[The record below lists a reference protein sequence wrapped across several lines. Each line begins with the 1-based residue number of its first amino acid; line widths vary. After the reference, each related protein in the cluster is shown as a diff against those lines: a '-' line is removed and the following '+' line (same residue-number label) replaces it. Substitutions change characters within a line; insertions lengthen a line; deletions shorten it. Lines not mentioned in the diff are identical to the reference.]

1 MIIEPLI
8 DKLRKEFLSDLQ
20 GIIFSKDVENLKVK
34 YLGKKGALQK
44 IMEELKN
51 TPPDERPSAGKEIN
65 RVKDEISTKIEELY
79 STLSSAEKS
88 AKLKEESVDISL
100 PGVEIFPVRK
110 HIITQMSEKVVN
122 IMIGM
127 GFSVQEGKNLDTDFY
142 NFESLNFPKDHPARD
157 MQDTF
162 YIDSETLLRTHTSNV
177 QVRVMQENRPPIRI
191 VSPGK
196 CFRNENI
203 SARSHVMFHQV
214 EAVYIDKK
222 VTFADLLATMDEFWN
237 KLFEK
242 EIKTRYRP
250 SYFPF
255 VEPGMEGDINCT
267 MCQGNGCK
275 LCKFTGWLEVIGA
288 GMIHPNVL
296 KAGGVDPEKYSGY
309 AWGLGIERLSLLY
322 YDIPDI
328 RLLWEDDLRFLK
340 QF

>member
-1 MIIEPLI
+1 MIHSLI
-8 DKLRKEFLSDLQ
+8 DKIRKEFKQELKELK
-20 GIIFSKDVENLKVK
+20 FSKDVESLKTK
-34 YLGKKGALQK
+34 HLGKKGSLQAL
-44 IMEELKN
+44 MEELKN
-51 TPPDERPSAGKEIN
+51 TPPELRPSIGREIN
-65 RVKDEISTKIEELY
+65 ELKVEVASQLDELFNR
-79 STLSSAEKS
+79 LSNAEKNEQ
-88 AKLKEESVDISL
+88 LKTETVDISL
-100 PGVEIFPVRK
+100 PGVKDFDARK
-110 HIITQMSEKVVN
+110 HLITQMNDKIIN

-127 GFSVQEGKNLDTDFY
+127 GFSVQEGPNLDTDFY

-162 YIDSETLLRTHTSNV
+162 YVDSEYLLRTHTSNV
-177 QVRVMQENRPPIRI
+177 QVRVMQQNRPPIRI
-191 VSPGK
+191 ISPGR
-196 CFRNENI
+196 CFRNESI

-242 EIKTRYRP
+242 DIKTRYRP

-255 VEPGMEGDINCT
+255 VEPGMEGDISCT
-267 MCQGNGCK
+267 MCSGKGCR
-275 LCKFTGWLEVIGA
+275 LCKHSGWLEVIGA

-296 KAGGVDPEKYSGY
+296 QSGGIDPEEYSGY
-309 AWGLGIERLSLLY
+309 AWGLGLERLSLLY

-328 RLLWEDDLRFLK
+328 RLLWDDDLRFLS